1 MAKVNRIHDR
11 PRRRR
16 SLVVAIVALLAVAAL
31 VVYTPRFIA
40 RHFLAP
46 GSSDESRTPP
56 SQLGNDDDSSPTDV
70 ELREQM
76 EAMGYLA
83 GSIPAPKVSGTTVY
97 DAAQAYNGLNLS
109 LSGHGFVASLLD
121 MEGQVLHTWRLDNE
135 LVYPAPSRRPTA
147 RPRFFERAHLYP
159 NGDLLVIVGEHGIA
173 KLDRDSKLLWILRD
187 PYHHDIDVLDDGSI
201 YTLVRKFG
209 HIPIRGEEQ
218 PTYEDFVCLLDS
230 TGAVLRKISIP
241 RALLDSSY
249 AHLLDKGANTADL
262 THTNSLQYLDGA
274 LASVSPLFKKGNVLV
289 SCRTLDAVAIID
301 LETEQAVWAMAGP
314 WDGQHSVSLLDSGRM
329 LVFDNRRLGA
339 RSRVIEFD
347 PFSGTEFWI
356 YGAKDAESFFSASA
370 GFCERLPNGNTLI
383 VESNSG
389 RAFEV
394 NRDKTI
400 VWDFTNPH
408 RVGVN
413 SELIA
418 ALYDLVRLPPDF
430 PVDWIPPN
438 RDRAVSPNDLGEELQ

>member
-1 MAKVNRIHDR
+1 M
-11 PRRRR
+11 
-16 SLVVAIVALLAVAAL
+16 ALLAVAAL

-40 RHFLAP
+40 RHFHVL
-46 GSSDESRTPP
+46 GFSEESPKPP
-56 SQLGNDDDSSPTDV
+56 SQPGKDDDPSPTDD

-83 GSIPAPKVSGTTVY
+83 GSMPAPKVSGTTVY

-135 LVYPAPSRRPTA
+135 LVYPDPSRRPTA

-187 PYHHDIDVLDDGSI
+187 TYHHDIDVLDNGLI

-209 HIPIRGEEQ
+209 RIPIRGEEQ

-241 RALLDSSY
+241 RALIDSRY
-249 AHLLDKGANTADL
+249 AHLLDKGINTADL
-262 THTNSLQYLDGA
+262 THTNSLQYLNGS
-274 LASVSPLFKKGNVLV
+274 LAGVSPLFKKGNVLV
-289 SCRTLDAVAIID
+289 SCRSLDAVAIID

-329 LVFDNRRLGA
+329 LVFDNRGLGA

-347 PFSGTEFWI
+347 PFSGTKFWI
-356 YGAKDAESFFSASA
+356 YGAKDAESFYSASA

-383 VESNSG
+383 VESNSD

-400 VWDFTNPH
+400 VWDFTNPY

-430 PVDWIPPN
+430 PVDWIPPES
-438 RDRAVSPNDLGEELQ
+438 RPGSFSEQLGRRVAVIPHDGFC